1 MSQFF
6 VQQQSAVLQYPAVEF
21 TPCCCTL
28 PDHVDRR
35 NCAGLTKA
43 AGTVDTLATMVK
55 LWTHEVLR
63 VFHDRLTDNQDRV
76 WMGKAIC
83 EMLETHFKEKGTSVL
98 GIKSM
103 ADEELIGGM
112 RSILFADFLVPGADP
127 KLYKCAFLPPF

>member
-1 MSQFF
+1 
-6 VQQQSAVLQYPAVEF
+6 
-21 TPCCCTL
+21 
-28 PDHVDRR
+28 
-35 NCAGLTKA
+35 
-43 AGTVDTLATMVK
+43 MVK

-83 EMLETHFKEKGTSVL
+83 EMLETHCKEKGTTVL

-103 ADEELIGGM
+103 ADDELIGGM